1 MVFAALLR
9 SDRSSY
15 RRRVSCALFDIATR
29 QIAPSLAAIAKHL
42 AARQANHCRTPTYSS
57 VSTVLLISSSFLV
70 RFHRNSVAQPSTS
83 PSASAPFSRARF
95 RSSDIAFSDFRHCF
109 APLTIYSMIF
119 VGSRSQHHRVHSYR
133 PRVVVLQQRIIGS
146 PHSLSISLPCTRA
159 VRNLSPFV
167 PISQEPELLYL
178 ARRRVDIAAS
188 YIADSYIGAHR
199 YRLHRLSTSPISI
212 SLIAHRNSYIG
223 ALPTFL
229 LPS

>member
-1 MVFAALLR
+1 MQ
-9 SDRSSY
+9 SDRSSD
-15 RRRVSCALFDIATR
+15 RRRVSCILFDIATR

-42 AARQANHCRTPTYSS
+42 AARQANHRRTSTYPS

-95 RSSDIAFSDFRHCF
+95 RSSDIAFSNFRHCF

-119 VGSRSQHHRVHSYR
+119 VGSRSQCRRVHSYR
-133 PRVVVLQQRIIGS
+133 LRVVALHQRIIGS

-159 VRNLSPFV
+159 VRNSSPFV

-188 YIADSYIGAHR
+188 YIADSYIGALQHR
-199 YRLHRLSTSPISI
+199 SSSI
-212 SLIAHRNSYIG
+212 SPTLLVDIAYIDIAHRS
-223 ALPTFL
+223 
-229 LPS
+229 SQ